1 MSRPSIFV
9 LGGLLLIV
17 VAVIARFGGGTPAF
31 AQDDAATDAAPAA
44 PADGERSIPESNLLE
59 VIQKGGVLMYP
70 ILGCSFVMFIFVF
83 ERFISLRK
91 GGILP
96 GPFVKRFMTQLRDG
110 QLEQEEAL
118 KRCEESGSPVANV
131 FAAAA
136 GKWGRSSVEVE
147 QAMIDAGE
155 REANKLKKNLRVL
168 NAISTITPLL
178 GLLGTVF
185 GMIEAFNDIAAS
197 GGQAMGRPDM
207 IASGISQA
215 LLTTA
220 GGLTVA
226 IPALCFF
233 LYFASCVDRRITE
246 IDELGHEVVQLICG
260 EARIERKA
268 KAAAAVAKKKA
279 AA

>member
-1 MSRPSIFV
+1 MSR
-9 LGGLLLIV
+9 LNTLLLAGLLLV
-17 VAVIARFGGGTPAF
+17 CLAVFARFPGQTPAF
-31 AQDDAATDAAPAA
+31 GQTGEEPIAAAPSGPRA
-44 PADGERSIPESNLLE
+44 IPETNLLE

-70 ILGCSFVMFIFVF
+70 ILGCSVVMFIFVF
-83 ERFISLRK
+83 ERAISLRRSH
-91 GGILP
+91 ILP
-96 GPFVKRFMTQLRDG
+96 GPFKRFLLQLREG
-110 QLEQEEAL
+110 QLEQEDAL
-118 KRCEESGSPVANV
+118 KRCAENNSPVAQV
-131 FAAAA
+131 FGAAAS
-136 GKWGRSSVEVE
+136 KWGRSPVEVE

-197 GGQAMGRPDM
+197 GGQAMGRPEM

-226 IPALCFF
+226 IPALCFY
-233 LYFASCVDRRITE
+233 LYFASCVDRRISE
-246 IDELGHEVVQLICG
+246 MDELGHEVVQLICG
-260 EARIERKA
+260 EARI
-268 KAAAAVAKKKA
+268 KKKA
-279 AA
+279 A

>member
-1 MSRPSIFV
+1 MSRPSLIV
-9 LGGLLLIV
+9 LCGLLLIS
-17 VAVIARFGGGTPAF
+17 VAMIARFGESQPAQ
-31 AQDDAATDAAPAA
+31 AQDGSAAAVADE
-44 PADGERSIPESNLLE
+44 PADGKRSIPESNLLA
-59 VIQKGGVLMYP
+59 VIQQGGVLMYP

-96 GPFVKRFMTQLRDG
+96 GPFVKRFMTQLREG
-110 QLEQEEAL
+110 QLEQDEAL

-226 IPALCFF
+226 IPALCFY

-268 KAAAAVAKKKA
+268 KAAAAAAKKKA